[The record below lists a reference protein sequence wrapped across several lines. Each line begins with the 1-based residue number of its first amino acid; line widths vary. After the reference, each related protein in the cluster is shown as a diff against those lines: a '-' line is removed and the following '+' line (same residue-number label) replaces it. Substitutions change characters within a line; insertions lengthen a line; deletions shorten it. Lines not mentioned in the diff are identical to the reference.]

1 MKSSM
6 KTLLIALSLLIA
18 GVGTVTA
25 QAGNGDVLMARLDR
39 ELQVT
44 DQLIERAQEFVRASD
59 NPLATVNLDQATKL
73 QTQARDIQVELQ
85 QHFEV
90 QLLNVANK
98 TTMKARELAKAAMV
112 ASRQTEQYEGGVQRD
127 LEQAE
132 QYLERAREA
141 IAGTDNR
148 NLQALMNSAENNL
161 ARAWE
166 FYRQEQYRP
175 AYKMARQVENAAQK
189 ILAAAD
195 VGNRRQENYE
205 RRLEHVNRVME
216 QTREQLADCGNSD
229 SARKLMEQAEETLR
243 RAEEFDRN
251 NQEAAALRQLR
262 TARELAVR
270 AQEEC
275 QGTGSLQQRYE
286 RMLRETERLREM
298 LQNQAGPDAEAARKL
313 IQQAAEQ
320 LEMARNHIANQQNEK
335 AQASL
340 KAAQL
345 TIRQATRYTQD
356 QTD

>member
-1 MKSSM
+1 MKSNM

-25 QAGNGDVLMARLDR
+25 QGNNVDVLMARLDR

-44 DQLIERAQEFVRASD
+44 DQLIERAQEFVRSSD
-59 NPLATVNLDQATKL
+59 NPLATVNLNQATKL
-73 QTQARDIQVELQ
+73 QGEARDIQVQLQ
-85 QHFEV
+85 QQFQV
-90 QLLNVANK
+90 QLLSMANK
-98 TTMKARELAKAAMV
+98 TTMKARELAKAAMT

-141 IAGTDNR
+141 VEGTDNR

-189 ILAAAD
+189 ILAAAE

-205 RRLEHVNRVME
+205 RRLEHVSRVME
-216 QTREQLADCGNSD
+216 QVREQIADCSGSD
-229 SARKLMEQAEETLR
+229 SARKLMEQAEESVR
-243 RAEEFDRN
+243 RAEELDRN

-275 QGTGSLQQRYE
+275 QGTGSLQQRYD

-298 LQNQAGPDAEAARKL
+298 LQDQTGQDAEAARKL
-313 IQQAAEQ
+313 VQQATEQ
-320 LEMARNHIANQQNEK
+320 LDMARNHIANQQSEK

-345 TIRQATRYTQD
+345 TIRQATRYMQD